1 MAIVPTPR
9 PDKSTMRARAA
20 SFCGGVPL
28 AIRRSST
35 TRSLSNLL
43 NSLKLLKKKQAN
55 RSPERPSAMFVGA
68 ECAAMLPR
76 HSRAGGVD
84 HIVFNPLRPQPP
96 RQPEAVAA
104 RFDRDPLDFLSRLD
118 RFIPPAQQHQ
128 RSSEYALFSERGDN
142 GGIDHVNLPFST
154 VLRRSGL

>member
-1 MAIVPTPR
+1 MANFSTQPAEKAALQQLDIEAAGLR
-9 PDKSTMRARAA
+9 PAK
-20 SFCGGVPL
+20 
-28 AIRRSST
+28 
-35 TRSLSNLL
+35 
-43 NSLKLLKKKQAN
+43 
-55 RSPERPSAMFVGA
+55 
-68 ECAAMLPR
+68 LPR

-84 HIVFNPLRPQPP
+84 HIGFNPPRPQPP

-104 RFDRDPLDFLSRLD
+104 RFERDRDPLDFLSRLD